1 MKYKL
6 NPWTLNAKQWRIDNE
21 YTTPEWEMYVT
32 NMRNK
37 CMVFIIMVYLI
48 GILLG
53 FLLAITQRIL

>member
-6 NPWTLNAKQWRIDNE
+6 NPWTLDVKQWRIDNE

-37 CMVFIIMVYLI
+37 CMVFITMVYLI

-53 FLLAITQRIL
+53 FLFATSPR